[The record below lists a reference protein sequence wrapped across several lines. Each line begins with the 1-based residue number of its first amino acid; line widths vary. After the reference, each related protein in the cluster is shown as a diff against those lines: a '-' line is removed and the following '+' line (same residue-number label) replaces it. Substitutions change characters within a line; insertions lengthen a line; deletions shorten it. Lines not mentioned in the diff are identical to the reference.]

1 MSNPTNTPSAHDS
14 MTLFTDSGE
23 RKYLNAAERRRFY
36 DALPVIEEPGERTFC
51 ETLFWTGCRPSE
63 ALALDLMRVNVEDC
77 LLVFRTLK
85 KRGANKGR
93 SFRIVP
99 VPRSFMTRL
108 NAIHGILK
116 AQMRDGA
123 DLLVRLWRFGRQKG
137 WRLVGR
143 VMHRARVIGIRACAR
158 GLRHGFGVHAIIS
171 GVPETKLQRWMGHSS
186 LRITAIY
193 VNLIGPEDRAIAKR
207 MWQREAYA
215 AYPTK

>member
-1 MSNPTNTPSAHDS
+1 MI
-14 MTLFTDSGE
+14 E
-23 RKYLNAAERRRFY
+23 
-36 DALPVIEEPGERTFC
+36 DASERTFC

-63 ALALDLMRVNVEDC
+63 ALALDLMRVNAEDC
-77 LLVFRTLK
+77 YLVFRTLK
-85 KRGANKGR
+85 KRGAIKGR
-93 SFRIVP
+93 SFRVVP

-108 NAIHGILK
+108 NMIHGILT
-116 AQMRDGA
+116 AQMRKGTN
-123 DLLVRLWRFGRQKG
+123 LLVRLWPFGRQKG

-143 VMHRARVIGIRACAR
+143 VMHRAHIFGIRSCAR
-158 GLRHGFGVHAIIS
+158 GLRHSFGVHAILC

-215 AYPTK
+215 AHSSQ

>member
-1 MSNPTNTPSAHDS
+1 MPNPRLTRES
-14 MTLFTDSGE
+14 MTLFTGAGE
-23 RKYLNAAERRRFY
+23 RKYLNAAERKRFY
-36 DALPVIEEPGERTFC
+36 EALPAIEEPGERTFC

-77 LLVFRTLK
+77 FLVFRTLK

-108 NAIHGILK
+108 DAIHGILN
-116 AQMRDGA
+116 AQMKQGV
-123 DLLVRLWRFGRQKG
+123 DLLVRLWSFGRQKG
-137 WRLVGR
+137 WRLVGQ
-143 VMHRARVIGIRACAR
+143 VMQRAGIFGIRACAR
-158 GLRHGFGVHAIIS
+158 GLRHSFGVHAIIS
-171 GVPETKLQRWMGHSS
+171 GTPETKLQRWMGHSS

-207 MWQREAYA
+207 MWRQEAYA
-215 AYPTK
+215 AYPLK